1 MHTRG
6 AERGIG
12 AGTRHVVEHAT
23 ALAKL
28 ELELA
33 VMELRGKAKPLAGGI
48 AMAAT
53 AGVLALFGLGFALAT
68 VAAALDLALPL
79 WASLLIV
86 TGLLFLTVAVL
97 GLAARAAFRKA
108 TPPVPEQA
116 LLEART
122 TTAALRRN
130 GR

>member
-1 MHTRG
+1 MRTR
-6 AERGIG
+6 AERGLG
-12 AGTRHVVEHAT
+12 ASTRQVVEHAT

-33 VMELRGKAKPLAGGI
+33 VIELRSKAKPLAGGI
-48 AMAAT
+48 GMAVGA
-53 AGVLALFGLGFALAT
+53 AILALFGLGFALAT
-68 VAAALDLALPL
+68 VAVALDLALPL
-79 WASLLIV
+79 WVSLLIV
-86 TGLLFLTVAVL
+86 TALLFATVAVL

-122 TTAALRRN
+122 TSAALRRN
-130 GR
+130 GW